1 MNLEQAIAN
10 KKREKLFVSLALRPG
25 RTGTRFY
32 TRLFLHHEIGAEYVA
47 CECTDIKKDIELA
60 KQHCA
65 GISIT
70 MPYKTQVTEFVDFWH
85 DSKGI
90 TNTLHLQLGVVTAYN
105 CDQSALRTCVNF
117 SKSDMRINLLGMG
130 AMSQNFRNIAPK
142 DCIIRQFDR
151 TNWMY
156 RVQPCD
162 MLVNATSI
170 GMNPE
175 ESPVADVYNTQIV
188 IDVVQGPTR
197 LKSLA
202 RQAGKIL
209 VTGEQL
215 YIEQFKQQFKVY
227 TGTDPD
233 SNVVETVA
241 QEVFDYDY

>member
-1 MNLEQAIAN
+1 MNLEQAIKN
-10 KKREKLFVSLALRPG
+10 KTRQKLFVSLALRPG

-32 TRLFLHHEIGAEYVA
+32 TRLFEHHNIDAEYVA

-70 MPYKTQVTEFVDFWH
+70 MPYKTQITEFVDFWH
-85 DSKGI
+85 GSKGI

-105 CDQSALRTCVNF
+105 CDESALRSCVKF
-117 SKSDMRINLLGMG
+117 TKPQMSINLLGLG

-142 DCIIRQFDR
+142 DSIIRQFSR
-151 TNWMY
+151 ANWMH

-175 ESPVADVYNTQIV
+175 ESPMADVHNAHAV
-188 IDVVQGPTR
+188 VDVVQGPTR
-197 LKSLA
+197 LKKIA
-202 RQAGKIL
+202 RAAGIPL

-215 YIEQFKQQFKVY
+215 YIAQFMQQFQVY
-227 TGTDPD
+227 TSITPD
-233 SNVVETVA
+233 QQVVEQVA

>member
-32 TRLFLHHEIGAEYVA
+32 TRLFLHHEIDAEYVA

-70 MPYKTQVTEFVDFWH
+70 MPYKTQVSEFVDFWH

-117 SKSDMRINLLGMG
+117 SKSQMSINLLGMG

-142 DCIIRQFDR
+142 GSIIRQFDR
-151 TNWMY
+151 ANWMY

-175 ESPVADVYNTQIV
+175 ESPVADVHNAHAV
-188 IDVVQGPTR
+188 VDVVQGPTR
-197 LKSLA
+197 LKKIA
-202 RQAGKIL
+202 RAAGVPL

-215 YIEQFKQQFKVY
+215 YIEQFMQQFKVY
-227 TGTDPD
+227 TGSTPD
-233 SNVVETVA
+233 SEVVKQVA
-241 QEVFDYDY
+241 QEVFDYDF